1 MIKLL
6 MVLDSSSGVHL
17 EKAATQL
24 FEQQEARE
32 GLGCFFF

>member
-1 MIKLL
+1 

-24 FEQQEARE
+24 LEQHEARE
-32 GLGCFFF
+32 GRDGFFF